1 VSTVVH
7 PSAIVDASAELGFG
21 VRIGPY
27 CVIGPRVAIGDGCIL
42 ESHVIVQGPSRI
54 GDRNHFHPFC
64 AIGTD
69 AQQRATP
76 SPEAVLVIGADN
88 VFREH
93 VTVHRG
99 TQEGTTVIGNRN
111 LFMVGV
117 HIAHD
122 VVVGSNVTVANGVQI
137 AGHAVIDDFANF
149 GGLAAVAQFVHV
161 GESAFVAGGAMCE
174 RSVPPFV
181 IVQGD
186 RARVRALN
194 RVGLER
200 RGFTREQVRTLK
212 RAFRGVYTQNEASIF
227 VAARALDVDH
237 PLVRK
242 FVEGV
247 LSLEPKAPPPED
259 DEPHEYYL
267 DA

>member
-1 VSTVVH
+1 
-7 PSAIVDASAELGFG
+7 
-21 VRIGPY
+21 
-27 CVIGPRVAIGDGCIL
+27 
-42 ESHVIVQGPSRI
+42 
-54 GDRNHFHPFC
+54 
-64 AIGTD
+64 
-69 AQQRATP
+69 
-76 SPEAVLVIGADN
+76 
-88 VFREH
+88 
-93 VTVHRG
+93 
-99 TQEGTTVIGNRN
+99 
-111 LFMVGV
+111 MVGV